1 MFYFST
7 FFSFTKAF
15 KFIPWTDTGLF
26 LLREFRCLGEHVASC
41 LVIRYHVFLTAFCRV
56 SVFIIYSCEGGCTGH
71 LLALFWAHTIKMVLA
86 FLLYNWTNNFFFLYM
101 CNCEW
106 DNCWNICLRS
116 AIFSCQFTHQNTFSF
131 VCKEA
136 CPFALMTF
144 LADCNGWTPA
154 VKWNSGHSFY
164 TSVYLCPKRWWEAWI
179 WIRIRKYKH
188 FGKILK
194 SGSMGFGFGSLSS
207 MAFETKSFYA

>member
-1 MFYFST
+1 MHRWCWKAGGLLYIWEDNTVKRTNCNTWKTWRKVTGVDKWKFHMFYFST

-86 FLLYNWTNNFFFLYM
+86 FLLYNWTNKFFSIYVQLWM
-101 CNCEW
+101 
-106 DNCWNICLRS
+106 R
-116 AIFSCQFTHQNTFSF
+116 
-131 VCKEA
+131 
-136 CPFALMTF
+136 
-144 LADCNGWTPA
+144 
-154 VKWNSGHSFY
+154 
-164 TSVYLCPKRWWEAWI
+164 
-179 WIRIRKYKH
+179 
-188 FGKILK
+188 
-194 SGSMGFGFGSLSS
+194 
-207 MAFETKSFYA
+207 